1 MTYWIAVHLPRLS
14 LDALQPNW
22 PEPAGMSSASAS
34 GTLQQ
39 LPVAVIEHERVV
51 LANGPAAALGV
62 RYGMRRGG
70 VQALSAD
77 VVQIER
83 DAAAEA
89 ALATSVALTLLHF
102 TPAVT
107 IDPDPESATVML
119 DVTASLR
126 LFGGHRAL
134 CRAIRVRV
142 RQLGTFAQIGSGTTA
157 QGAAWLA
164 RQPLRKTS
172 RGIVRP
178 ARRAV
183 QAARMTRLL
192 DRLPV
197 ECLRT
202 LADPE
207 WLEGIGCGTLGQVRH
222 LPRAGLSR
230 RIGTD
235 LLARLDQAYGKAP
248 SGFAWFEAPPT
259 FAQRMELPGRIES
272 ADGVLAGAQRL
283 LLALSGWLAAQQ
295 AGVTRCVLM
304 LEHERYRLGEEID
317 STAVHLGLAQ
327 PSRDPVHLSKLLREK
342 LDKVRF
348 HAPVAGLALRVEAME
363 ICVPQSDSLF
373 PEPGAEPAELGRLI
387 DTLVARLGR
396 DNVLQPHPLAD
407 HRPECANQWRPVDET
422 PARGASAQALPPERP
437 LWLLEAPLPLRVQ
450 HHRPV
455 HDGPLVMLTRPE
467 RIEAGWWDG
476 ALATR
481 DYFIA
486 ERADGLR
493 CWVYRERPGRP
504 MRDGQ
509 EDGGEYRW
517 FLHGLFA

>member
-1 MTYWIAVHLPRLS
+1 MHLPRLP

-22 PEPAGMSSASAS
+22 PEPAGMAAASPT

-39 LPVAVIEHERVV
+39 LPVAVVEHERVV
-51 LANGPAAALGV
+51 LANGPAMALGV

-77 VVQIER
+77 LVQLER
-83 DAAAEA
+83 DLVAET
-89 ALATSVALTLLHF
+89 ALMTSVALTLLHF
-102 TPAVT
+102 TPAVA
-107 IDPDPESATVML
+107 IDPEPESATVML

-134 CRAIRVRV
+134 CRAVRARV
-142 RQLGTFAQIGSGTTA
+142 RQLGAFVQIGCGTTA

-164 RQPLRKTS
+164 RQPLRKTR

-192 DRLPV
+192 DQLPV
-197 ECLRT
+197 ECLHT

-207 WLEGIGCGTLGQVRH
+207 WLEGIGCRTLGQVRR

-230 RIGTD
+230 RIGTE
-235 LLARLDQAYGKAP
+235 LLARLDQAYGNAP
-248 SGFAWFEAPPT
+248 VGFAWFEAPPT

-272 ADGVLAGAQRL
+272 AEGVLAGAQRL
-283 LLALSGWLAAQQ
+283 LLALSGWLAVQQ
-295 AGVTRCVLM
+295 AGVTRWVLV
-304 LEHERYRLGEEID
+304 LEHERYRLGEDTD
-317 STAVHLGLAQ
+317 STPVPLGLAQ

-348 HAPVAGLALRVEAME
+348 HAPVGGLALRVEAME
-363 ICVPQSDSLF
+363 TCVPQSDSLF
-373 PEPGAEPAELGRLI
+373 PEPGAEPAELGRLL

-407 HRPECANQWRPVDET
+407 HRPEHANRWCPVDEV
-422 PARGASAQALPPERP
+422 PARGTATGALPPGRP
-437 LWLLEAPLPLRVQ
+437 LWMLEKPLPLRVQ
-450 HHRPV
+450 QHRPV
-455 HDGPLVMLTRPE
+455 HGGPLVMLTRAE
-467 RIEAGWWDG
+467 RIEAGWWDAG
-476 ALATR
+476 LATR
-481 DYFIA
+481 DYFVA

-493 CWVYRERPGRP
+493 CWVYRERPGHP
-504 MRDGQ
+504 TRDGQ